1 MRPISLTLRLLLEK
15 IFASLHPGKQWS
27 SKMVEA
33 DSYQLAKRIIEF
45 SLTKKAQDVT
55 LLDLKSLSSVC
66 DYFIVCHGESD
77 IQVKA
82 ISNAIEDGLR
92 DDGIK
97 AWHREGYDY
106 LHWVLLDYID
116 VVVHIFQKDARQFY
130 RLEKLWGDA
139 KSETFTE

>member
-1 MRPISLTLRLLLEK
+1 
-15 IFASLHPGKQWS
+15 
-27 SKMVEA
+27 MVEA